1 MGLPLVFLGGRAWEW
16 GFRRCV
22 NAASFVKLD
31 TFFYLSFELATF
43 PSFEG
48 KTTAELQQ
56 RLGGPKGT
64 SSRDFRTMNLYP
76 LQQIALGPQQKA
88 PKRITITV
96 PFAILDQ
103 LVERSGYEGRSL
115 SNLAA
120 FLLEQ
125 GLSTKR

>member
-1 MGLPLVFLGGRAWEW
+1 
-16 GFRRCV
+16 
-22 NAASFVKLD
+22 
-31 TFFYLSFELATF
+31 
-43 PSFEG
+43 
-48 KTTAELQQ
+48 
-56 RLGGPKGT
+56 
-64 SSRDFRTMNLYP
+64 MNLYP

-125 GLSTKR
+125 ALITRR